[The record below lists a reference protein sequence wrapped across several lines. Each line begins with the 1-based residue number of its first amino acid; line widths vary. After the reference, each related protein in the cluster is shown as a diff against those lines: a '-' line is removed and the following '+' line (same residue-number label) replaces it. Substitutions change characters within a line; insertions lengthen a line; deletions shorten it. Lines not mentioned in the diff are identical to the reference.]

1 MAERVATL
9 VAVASPG
16 GLSRRRK
23 QVCYA
28 NALSVIESKETAPN
42 VEVSPHLIFSVP
54 LTSRLPPPRAGLHQF
69 ARFVKVTARSSL
81 APLTYARIIIDITDM
96 MFVLVLYL
104 HT

>member
-1 MAERVATL
+1 MHF
-9 VAVASPG
+9 
-16 GLSRRRK
+16 LSLNRRK
-23 QVCYA
+23 QRQM
-28 NALSVIESKETAPN
+28 SRSR
-42 VEVSPHLIFSVP
+42 LILFFPLP